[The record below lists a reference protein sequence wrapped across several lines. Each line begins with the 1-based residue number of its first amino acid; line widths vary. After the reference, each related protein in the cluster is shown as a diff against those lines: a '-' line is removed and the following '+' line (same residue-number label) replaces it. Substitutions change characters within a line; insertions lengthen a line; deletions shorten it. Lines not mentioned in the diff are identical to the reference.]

1 MEEEE
6 VCAAGLPMLRRMRS
20 SDYGVFGDAA
30 EFEIEGDGPLGI
42 VFRKSG
48 EGIAIRSAVRE
59 TVAAETQG
67 LLDGML
73 LLAVEGQAT
82 AKLGYDATMDLM
94 CARALLFARTPHAR

>member
-48 EGIAIRSAVRE
+48 EGIAIRSVVRE

-73 LLAVEGQAT
+73 LLAVEGLSKVSGVIFANIP
-82 AKLGYDATMDLM
+82 
-94 CARALLFARTPHAR
+94 LFWILIS